1 MPRRSRPVNAVIFSR
16 ASAPALVSL
25 APALAL
31 ALALSALAAP
41 PVGAAQP
48 NTNLIELAHVDA
60 YTQYNDCWG
69 YRDPNTGNEYA
80 ILGTTT
86 GTSILNITDPFN
98 PYETGFIPGVTST
111 WRDVETYGDNL
122 YAGTEGSGGG
132 LQVIDLSNPE
142 APVLVR
148 TKGIFTSHTLRID
161 QEAGVLYC
169 HGVSGGAL
177 AQGFRAFDLTA
188 DPDDPTVIAN
198 RGTPYYHDGF
208 TKNGR
213 FYGASITGPGRVDVL
228 RVTDL
233 PAYSVMATIT
243 YPQGYPGTHNV
254 WTSEDGNW
262 LYTTDE
268 FLGAGTVR
276 VWDVAD
282 TSSIVQ
288 LNSFPVWTN
297 TTVHNVYVKNDT
309 AWCAWYEEGVLAFDV
324 TDPLNE
330 TQIASFDTGP
340 DTTAIGPYAG
350 CWAVYPFL
358 PSGVIISSD
367 ILQGLHLTFYSEEIG
382 TVSGT
387 VTDAT
392 TGDPIANAE
401 VRVPAFFDR
410 TVSTDA
416 QGDYSVVLPG
426 GSQQFVTA
434 AANYESDT
442 STVVVVDESVVD
454 FDIALVSPATGVGPS
469 SGGASAAPAAM
480 RLSASPNP
488 ARGATTFAFELPH
501 SDHASVVVYDASGR
515 RVRTIANGVLGPG
528 RHTLEWDGR
537 DDAGRSVGGG
547 AYLARLAA
555 GRESRSM
562 KVVLTR

>member
-1 MPRRSRPVNAVIFSR
+1 MPRRSHPVTAVFCAC
-16 ASAPALVSL
+16 ASAPATRRLV
-25 APALAL
+25 LAL
-31 ALALSALAAP
+31 AFSVLLASPLH
-41 PVGAAQP
+41 AAQP
-48 NTNLIELAHVDA
+48 NTNLIELAHVDS

-98 PYETGFIPGVTST
+98 PYETGFIPGVQSI

-132 LQVIDLSNPE
+132 LQVIDLSDPE

-148 TKGIFTSHTLRID
+148 TKGTFTSHTLRID
-161 QEAGVLYC
+161 QDAGVLYC
-169 HGVSGGAL
+169 HGVSGGTP

-188 DPDDPTVIAN
+188 NPDDPTVIAN
-198 RGTPYYHDGF
+198 RAAPYYHDGF

-233 PAYSVMATIT
+233 PAYSVMALIT

-288 LNSFPVWTN
+288 LNSFPFWSN

-330 TQIASFDTGP
+330 VQIASFDTGP

-367 ILQGLHLTFYSEEIG
+367 ILQGLHLTYYSEQIG

-392 TGDPIANAE
+392 TGDPIPNAE

-410 TVSTDA
+410 AVSTDA

-426 GSQQFVTA
+426 GSQQFITA
-434 AANYESDT
+434 AANYGSDT
-442 STVVVVDESVVD
+442 SSVVVLDATTVD
-454 FDIALVSPATGVGPS
+454 FDIALVSQATGVGTTG
-469 SGGASAAPAAM
+469 GGASAAPTAV
-480 RLSASPNP
+480 RISASPNP
-488 ARGATTFAFELPH
+488 ARDVTTLALDLPRRERV
-501 SDHASVVVYDASGR
+501 SVVVYDASGR
-515 RVRTIANGVLGPG
+515 RVRTLADGVFGAG
-528 RHTLEWDGR
+528 RHAVEWDGR
-537 DDAGRSVGGG
+537 DDAGRSVASGTF
-547 AYLARLAA
+547 LTRLAA
-555 GRESRSM
+555 GSESRSM